1 MKKLYVTGIGP
12 GGMDDCTMRADRA
25 LAESETVVG
34 YTAYLDL
41 VRGRFPDKEYVSTPM
56 GGELARVRKA
66 FGSAASGR
74 TTCLI
79 CSGDAGVY
87 GMAGPAL
94 FMADKYPDV
103 SVEVIPG
110 VTAATGAAAV
120 LGAPLMNDFCAISLS
135 DDLTPWEV
143 IEKRLRAAA
152 AGDFAIALYN
162 PRSRRRPR
170 TLACAVKILKDAGV
184 PEETPCGLAGRIG
197 REGAWSRLTTLE
209 ELADDEQIDMFTT
222 VVIGNSR
229 THVKDGRL
237 ITARGYGGEE
247 DGG

>member
-12 GGMDDCTMRADRA
+12 GGMDDCTIRADRA
-25 LAESETVVG
+25 LSESEVIIG

-41 VRGRFPDKEYVSTPM
+41 VRGRFPDKDYHSTPM
-56 GGELARVRKA
+56 GGELARVRMA
-66 FGSAASGR
+66 FGSAAAGH

-94 FMADKYPDV
+94 FMAGSYPDV

-110 VTAATGAAAV
+110 VTAATGAAAI
-120 LGAPLMNDFCAISLS
+120 LGAPLMNDFCVISLS
-135 DDLTPWEV
+135 DDLTPQAV

-152 AGDFAIALYN
+152 AGDFACALYN

-170 TLACAVKILKDAGV
+170 ALAVAVKTLMDAGL
-184 PEETPCGLAGRIG
+184 PADTPCGLAGRIG
-197 REGAWSRLTTLE
+197 REGAWSRITTLQ
-209 ELADDEQIDMFTT
+209 ELADDTQVDMFTT

-229 THVKDGRL
+229 TRVADGRL
-237 ITARGYGGEE
+237 VTARGYEGEE
-247 DGG
+247 GRG